1 MKEIKEKIVDFN
13 TALLAFQCD
22 FCVGSAYYYK
32 IDTQELID
40 NEHSIYING
49 LADNCIEAPTQSI
62 LQRWLREEK
71 LVDLNMNFLR
81 LENNKRY
88 YIGTVNFVDYNNNKV
103 YIKRCFD
110 DPIDDYDKI
119 VLKGLN
125 IGLNL
130 IFENIDK

>member
-1 MKEIKEKIVDFN
+1 
-13 TALLAFQCD
+13 
-22 FCVGSAYYYK
+22 
-32 IDTQELID
+32 
-40 NEHSIYING
+40 
-49 LADNCIEAPTQSI
+49 
-62 LQRWLREEK
+62 
-71 LVDLNMNFLR
+71 MNFLR